1 MSDKCWEFIGINGA
15 PVNETFGRADLVIRR
30 PDGFASPLSS
40 AHRDDASWTHPLELE
55 TRVRQERLTLF
66 EEPVF
71 VGVDLEAARGRCA
84 FWIREPVWRIQEFC
98 ARHNYGA
105 TRIMYN
111 NRYYHVMIINES
123 ESADVLRMCVET
135 VEGFAL
141 PILRELAEDR
151 EFLKNVEYSCKHM
164 RKYHPEWF
172 SEDEDV
178 QD

>member
-1 MSDKCWEFIGINGA
+1 MSDKCWEFIGINGT
-15 PVNETFGRADLVIRR
+15 PCTETFGRGELVICR
-30 PDGFASPLSS
+30 
-40 AHRDDASWTHPLELE
+40 
-55 TRVRQERLTLF
+55 
-66 EEPVF
+66 
-71 VGVDLEAARGRCA
+71 
-84 FWIREPVWRIQEFC
+84 
-98 ARHNYGA
+98 
-105 TRIMYN
+105 
-111 NRYYHVMIINES
+111 RYYHVMIINES

-135 VEGFAL
+135 AEGFVL